1 MNQDEQQLDLLAIFH
16 YVAAAITALFF
27 CFPLIHLGL
36 GIAMVSGALDGPGG
50 PPGSPGSAAPPA
62 VFGWIFI
69 VIPGLIIL
77 FGWTLAMLMAVA
89 GRRLQLRTSY
99 TYCLVV
105 AGVECLLMPY
115 GTILGVFTIVVLMRD
130 SVRAIF
136 GLGPR

>member
-1 MNQDEQQLDLLAIFH
+1 MNQDDQQLDLLAIFH

-27 CFPLIHLGL
+27 CFPLIHVAF

-50 PPGSPGSAAPPA
+50 PGGPPGSPAPPA
-62 VFGWIFI
+62 VVGWIFI
-69 VIPGLIIL
+69 VLPGLMIL
-77 FGWTLAMLMAVA
+77 FGWTLAVLMAVA

-105 AGVECLLMPY
+105 GGVECLLMPY

-130 SVRAIF
+130 SVRQIF